1 MIFPTSSSCSGSLRG
16 EKWASQESQRPH
28 ALPEWGLK
36 VSRCRALGISPCFQV
51 FHSLVFFPLIAPCL
65 CSLNPPIYIN
75 IRSPSDSPMHTHL
88 KSFPAL
94 LLKHMH
100 LHTHAYPSSL
110 LSAAPHH
117 FTSCTHT
124 WASVQHLR
132 QQIVTDTLTKGAE
145 WKRQRKGSLKLEK
158 RFFLKQII
166 KRRIP
171 YFPK

>member
-1 MIFPTSSSCSGSLRG
+1 MIFPTSSSGRMRG

-36 VSRCRALGISPCFQV
+36 VSRCRALGISPCFQI

-65 CSLNPPIYIN
+65 CSLNPHIYIN

-145 WKRQRKGSLKLEK
+145 WKRQQKGSLKLEK

>member
-1 MIFPTSSSCSGSLRG
+1 MIFPTSSSGRMRG

-65 CSLNPPIYIN
+65 CSLNPHIYIN

-124 WASVQHLR
+124 WASVQRLR
-132 QQIVTDTLTKGAE
+132 QQIVTDTL
-145 WKRQRKGSLKLEK
+145 KRVQSERGSRKAVWSSRKG
-158 RFFLKQII
+158 FF
-166 KRRIP
+166 
-171 YFPK
+171 